1 MRPARALLW
10 ACSLYV
16 ALLAVLFAG
25 APGGLGWFVAAL
37 LAGLVLL
44 ALLRGGLLR
53 RRPRVY
59 LSHRRSDSA
68 AEAAG
73 VVTAVRRR
81 HGHRAV
87 VIGPPAVRFGASLR
101 DEVGQAVG
109 RCDAVCVV
117 IGPDW
122 TTSRDGSGRRR
133 LMNVRDPVRVEVE
146 TALHSGRATVP
157 VLVGGAVAPD
167 ADDLPETMRGLVDH
181 PPVTV
186 SASPDG
192 TRHADLLAR
201 LESSA
206 RPTRWSDRLLLLGVV
221 VALAAPF
228 GIVLVREATEGVGYL
243 DEPAVAPDGVR
254 VVAVVRGGLWAPPAL
269 RIWNSLTGATE
280 AEYRYRADEPAAGA
294 LAWSPDGR
302 AVAVG
307 GGDGSLTLR
316 SADTLATTRTLTG
329 YRGSFQATGLG
340 WSPDGTRL
348 AAVDGTGTLRI
359 WRADDG
365 AAVGAV
371 PVFETYTGR
380 VVWSPSSDAVAVRC
394 TDAAEV
400 AVVELPAGE
409 PGPVRRLAGSGPAT
423 AVAWA
428 PDGASF
434 AAGFSAAPHLVV
446 YRRAADGF
454 TAQAAV
460 GQEARA
466 GAVAWSPDGTAVAST
481 SDGPSGD
488 GVVRVFD
495 GRTGTSTGR
504 FAGGSALTQNP
515 VWAPDG
521 TAVAVADGT
530 GIVTVP
536 VRGAAP
542 ARWESP
548 QQPYGSH
555 LLAWTGDGRLITAG
569 GRDHV
574 VRVWHKGQA
583 EAVVEWAVSPWEM
596 LLR

>member
-10 ACSLYV
+10 ACPLYV
-16 ALLAVLFAG
+16 TLLAVLFAG
-25 APGGLGWFVAAL
+25 APDGLFWVVAAL
-37 LAGLVLL
+37 VAGLVLL
-44 ALLRGGLLR
+44 ALLRGGMFR

-87 VIGPPAVRFGASLR
+87 VVGPPAVRFGASLR
-101 DEVGQAVG
+101 DEVERAVG

-157 VLVGGAVAPD
+157 VLVGGAEAPH
-167 ADDLPETMRGLVDH
+167 ADDLPETMRGLVGH
-181 PPVTV
+181 PAVAVP
-186 SASPDG
+186 AGPDG
-192 TRHADLLAR
+192 ARLTDLLAR

-206 RPTRWSDRLLLLGVV
+206 RPTRWSDRFLLLGVT

-228 GIVLVREATEGVGYL
+228 GIVLVRGATEGVGYL

-307 GGDGSLTLR
+307 GDDGSLTLR

-329 YRGSFQATGLG
+329 YRGSFQATGVG

-348 AAVDGTGTLRI
+348 AAVDGIGTLRI

-371 PVFETYTGR
+371 PVFATYTGR
-380 VVWSPSSDAVAVRC
+380 VVWSPRSDAVAVRC
-394 TDAAEV
+394 TDAGEV
-400 AVVELPAGE
+400 AVVELPDGE
-409 PGPVRRLAGSGPAT
+409 PGPVRRLAGSGPPT

-454 TAQAAV
+454 TAQVAV
-460 GQEARA
+460 GQEAQA

-481 SDGPSGD
+481 SAGPSGD

-504 FAGGSALTQNP
+504 FAGGSALAQNP

-521 TAVAVADGT
+521 TAVAVADGS

-574 VRVWHKGQA
+574 VRVWHTGRA
-583 EAVVEWAVSPWEM
+583 EAVVEWVVSPWEM

>member
-307 GGDGSLTLR
+307 GDDGSLTLR

-329 YRGSFQATGLG
+329 YRGSFQATGVG

-380 VVWSPSSDAVAVRC
+380 VVWSPQLGRGRGALHRCRARWRSSNCRPASRARSVGWPAPGLRPPSRGHRTARASPPGSRPRRTWWC
-394 TDAAEV
+394 TGA
-400 AVVELPAGE
+400 PPTGSPRRRPSGRR
-409 PGPVRRLAGSGPAT
+409 PGPEPWRGHPTGRPWPARATGPRAT
-423 AVAWA
+423 AWCAC
-428 PDGASF
+428 
-434 AAGFSAAPHLVV
+434 
-446 YRRAADGF
+446 
-454 TAQAAV
+454 
-460 GQEARA
+460 
-466 GAVAWSPDGTAVAST
+466 ST
-481 SDGPSGD
+481 
-488 GVVRVFD
+488 
-495 GRTGTSTGR
+495 
-504 FAGGSALTQNP
+504 
-515 VWAPDG
+515 
-521 TAVAVADGT
+521 
-530 GIVTVP
+530 
-536 VRGAAP
+536 AAP
-542 ARWESP
+542 ARRPAASP
-548 QQPYGSH
+548 VAARSPRTRCGRRTAPRSPSPTAPGS
-555 LLAWTGDGRLITAG
+555 
-569 GRDHV
+569 
-574 VRVWHKGQA
+574 
-583 EAVVEWAVSPWEM
+583 
-596 LLR
+596 

>member
-307 GGDGSLTLR
+307 GDDGSLTLR

-329 YRGSFQATGLG
+329 YRGSFRATGVG
-340 WSPDGTRL
+340 WSPDGMRL

-371 PVFETYTGR
+371 PVFATYTGR

-394 TDAAEV
+394 TDAPRWRSSNCRPTSRARS
-400 AVVELPAGE
+400 AGWPAPGRRPPSRGHRTARASPPGSRPRRTWWCTAAPPTGSPRRPSSGRR
-409 PGPVRRLAGSGPAT
+409 PGPGPWRGHRT
-423 AVAWA
+423 GRPW
-428 PDGASF
+428 P
-434 AAGFSAAPHLVV
+434 
-446 YRRAADGF
+446 
-454 TAQAAV
+454 
-460 GQEARA
+460 ARA
-466 GAVAWSPDGTAVAST
+466 T
-481 SDGPSGD
+481 GPSGD

-495 GRTGTSTGR
+495 GRTGTPTGR
-504 FAGGSALTQNP
+504 FAGGSALAQNP

-521 TAVAVADGT
+521 TAVAVADGA

-542 ARWESP
+542 SRWESP
-548 QQPYGSH
+548 QQPYGSRV
-555 LLAWTGDGRLITAG
+555 LAWTVDGRLITAG

-574 VRVWHKGQA
+574 VRVWHRGGRRR
-583 EAVVEWAVSPWEM
+583 WSSG
-596 LLR
+596 R